1 VSCRATHA
9 QFTGFTGT
17 KVQILTLKART
28 NAREPAQKLMGV
40 QQELNQAKAA
50 QFKVMSEAKSKV
62 GVFSMYAVQEARDL
76 FWGSMGQGKVASW

>member
-1 VSCRATHA
+1 MHA
-9 QFTGFTGT
+9 N
-17 KVQILTLKART
+17 L
-28 NAREPAQKLMGV
+28 QKLMGA

-76 FWGSMGQGKVASW
+76 FWGSMGQGKVKKEKRSIRCSKKNFKKNPAL

>member
-1 VSCRATHA
+1 
-9 QFTGFTGT
+9 
-17 KVQILTLKART
+17 
-28 NAREPAQKLMGV
+28 MGV

-76 FWGSMGQGKVASW
+76 FWGSMGQGKVKKKKRALSYVVKKNIKILRDDN